1 PSGSVGRNA
10 AQSPRKRTTRA
21 SGSQRPA
28 IPAARPAIRDRC
40 TDGASARQVA
50 PGPCVAGRITPEP
63 AAMTRTA
70 LALAAL
76 LLGACAPRTPRV
88 VAGPL
93 VDGLDAFLAAHPVG
107 DGQAVRVDEV
117 ARTATASHH
126 LVQIHGSETPHR
138 HVAHELTAVLL
149 RGRGTLTL

>member
-1 PSGSVGRNA
+1 
-10 AQSPRKRTTRA
+10 
-21 SGSQRPA
+21 
-28 IPAARPAIRDRC
+28 
-40 TDGASARQVA
+40 
-50 PGPCVAGRITPEP
+50 
-63 AAMTRTA
+63 MTRTA

-93 VDGLDAFLAAHPVG
+93 VDGLDAFLAAHPVA
-107 DGQAVRVDEV
+107 DGQAVRIDEV

-149 RGRGTLTL
+149 RGRGTLTLDGRTYELRAGDVSVVPRGHVHWFARRGREPAITFVTFSPPLDAPDTVPEVR